1 MKTDMSLV
9 PFLDRIVPLGGDAE
23 FLMKHTGMSGDA
35 AACVLG
41 GKRGLSSVE
50 LHHVAAALDVSVHW
64 LLTGERDPF
73 EVQFAGYGCT
83 YPFADAEEEEMMED
97 ARH

>member
-1 MKTDMSLV
+1 MRRANDS
-9 PFLDRIVPLGGDAE
+9 DGDH
-23 FLMKHTGMSGDA
+23 LWSRLTKQ
-35 AACVLG
+35 
-41 GKRGLSSVE
+41 

-97 ARH
+97 A